1 MDKLSDSAIL
11 KKIERQPKGS
21 AGFKQLVREF
31 GLHGDARQQFSER
44 LQRLASSGQL
54 VQVDSDRYAIPKA
67 AAGKN
72 VVVGRLSMH
81 RDGFGFVTPDP
92 SSVDE
97 KLKAKLAGDIFI
109 PPPAVGSAMHGD
121 HVLVEIVA
129 IRPDGR
135 AEGRIVR
142 PVARAHSTVVGIF
155 HHGSRGNYVTP
166 IDQKI
171 SQEIL
176 IPPGMEYPEEESSSD
191 FSRAGASPVV
201 PMASRP
207 RQKKNESVDRVLG
220 NEAARRTEWDDLEG
234 VVVDVAALHF

>member
-1 MDKLSDSAIL
+1 VDRLSDSALL

-21 AGFKQLVREF
+21 AGFKQLVREL
-31 GLHGDARQQFSER
+31 GLHGTARQELSEL
-44 LQRLASSGQL
+44 LQRLVSSGQL
-54 VQVDSDRYAIPKA
+54 IQVDSDRYAIPKA

-72 VVVGRLSMH
+72 AVVGKLSMH

-92 SSVDE
+92 SSLDE
-97 KLKAKLAGDIFI
+97 RLKVKLAGDIFI

-135 AEGRIVR
+135 AQGRIVR

-155 HHGSRGNYVTP
+155 HHGNRGNFVTP

-171 SQEIL
+171 SQQII
-176 IPPGMEYPEEESSSD
+176 IPPGMEYPED
-191 FSRAGASPVV
+191 FSSAGVSPAV
-201 PMASRP
+201 PRASRP

-220 NEAARRTEWDDLEG
+220 N
-234 VVVDVAALHF
+234 